1 MISERMIEK
10 ADERMF
16 SPRFSRST
24 DGHLKALPRSEL
36 ETSRNTAKMETMQIR
51 MIDLN
56 LFRVFDAMMLYRSVR
71 KASQVLSVTPSAVSH
86 ALSRLR
92 QSIGDELFIPSEA
105 GMRPTSRALELASA
119 VREGLEKFELALSG
133 KQSTPV
139 EALRTFRIG
148 ATDYACMV
156 ILPSLVRRLARS
168 SPRVDLQVFS
178 CNRIGI
184 VQQLQSRKADLMIG
198 SFNEMP
204 SSLRR
209 SRLLR
214 EDEVI
219 AVRSGH
225 PLTCGKLTKERLNE
239 FPQLVV
245 TPGDSEQNDS
255 DASAKMEGAD
265 HRVSLDRALGEFQKE
280 KINFGGRTAVSVS
293 TFAAVTP
300 FLQLSNMLAILPRRL
315 AMWVAANAPLSLL
328 EPPSPS
334 VAVDIEMLWD
344 RSADE
349 DRGLHWLMKQLAESV
364 GDLG

>member
-10 ADERMF
+10 ADDMMF
-16 SPRFSRST
+16 SPRFGRST

-36 ETSRNTAKMETMQIR
+36 ATSRNAAKMETMQIR

-92 QSIGDELFIPSEA
+92 QSIGDELFVPSGA
-105 GMRPTSRALELASA
+105 GMRPTSRAHELASA

-133 KQSTPV
+133 KQSAPV
-139 EALRTFRIG
+139 EAFRTFRIG

-168 SPRVDLQVFS
+168 APRVDLRVFS

-184 VQQLQSRKADLMIG
+184 VQQLERRKADLVIG
-198 SFNEMP
+198 SFSELP

-209 SRLLR
+209 SSLLR
-214 EDEVI
+214 EDQVI
-219 AVRSGH
+219 VVRSGH

-239 FPQLVV
+239 FPQLEVA
-245 TPGDSEQNDS
+245 PGGSEQNES
-255 DASAKMEGAD
+255 DASAKIEGAD
-265 HRVSLDRALGEFQKE
+265 HRVSLDRALGEFQRE
-280 KINFGGRTAVSVS
+280 KINVVGRTAVSVP

-315 AMWVAANAPLSLL
+315 AMWAAANAPLSLL

-344 RSADE
+344 QSADA
-349 DRGLHWLMKQLAESV
+349 DRGLQWLMKQFAESV
-364 GDLG
+364 GDFG